1 MQLWEWITNNVL
13 LTCVA
18 AVSVVL
24 VLLFLR
30 DITQTRHAI
39 QRNFPV
45 VGHLRYFFETIG
57 PEIDETCNNAYF
69 N

>member
-18 AVSVVL
+18 AVGIFLLL
-24 VLLFLR
+24 VFLH
-30 DITQTRHAI
+30 DIIQTRHAI

-45 VGHLRYFFETIG
+45 IGHLR
-57 PEIDETCNNAYF
+57 
-69 N
+69 